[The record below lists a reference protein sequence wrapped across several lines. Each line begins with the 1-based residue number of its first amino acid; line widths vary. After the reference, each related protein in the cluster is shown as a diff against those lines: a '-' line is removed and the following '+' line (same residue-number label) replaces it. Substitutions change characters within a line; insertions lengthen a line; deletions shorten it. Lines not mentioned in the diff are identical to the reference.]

1 MRHTFCAF
9 RKREQLQTWSD
20 KQNHEEKRPNG
31 ALAGDGFPTQ
41 KRLSERALGRVF
53 GMFLLRALGRA
64 LFMDIRRRAF
74 FVPAP
79 CRHDHRDG
87 RERTVATDVK
97 SNVIDQPAEA
107 DADKLGM
114 NAYAEALTEFISG
127 AQSPLTIALQ
137 GEWGSGKT
145 SLMNALRSRLV
156 DARDAPYLGV
166 WINTWQ
172 YALMSNT
179 DEAIVKILT
188 GLIGQISSEAKT
200 TTDETKAIF
209 GKIARV
215 GGGVLSDIFK
225 KYTGVDLE
233 KNAKEWNADGAPS
246 QSGVEDLKNG
256 LAELVGKALEKEKGK
271 RGFLFFI
278 DDLDRIDP
286 PVAVQI
292 LELLKNI
299 FDIPHCIFVLAIDYG
314 VVVKGLKPK
323 FGAMTD
329 ENEREFRSFFDKI
342 IQLPFSMPVAS
353 YKIDNFLMDSLADI
367 GFLDAT
373 EAKDEKLC
381 EALTFYAVNSV
392 GTNPRSLKRLI
403 NYLSL
408 IRILIGKTEAKDDD
422 EDFKN
427 WKDVLF
433 ALVCLQVKYQKVYDA
448 LQGEGDSDFTAWGET
463 FEQKWRI
470 PPLEEGELEKLK
482 KMDEFDEKWEQMLY
496 RFCRR
501 EKFLADHALFISKIL
516 NRVKARITEADQPV
530 GETVQWLLR
539 LSAVTNVKSEP
550 SLMVVAED
558 FSKSQFLKDLRW
570 HTLGM
575 RRTQIRDGHAA
586 NLSAEFAIHSGQ
598 ARIQSNL
605 ACTLWNSP
613 VEGLAE
619 RLNFL
624 GGITFHI
631 FHDGKSFQLKSWGE
645 FWGRAVGDTEKSFH
659 AIDFNS
665 GNVKDDLAKAL
676 DAFREAWAGFGVNGN
691 CGCNPG
697 DHVGGG
703 DIWFNATVPFKDHDE
718 LVSDAFSKKLR
729 GSLASVANA
738 FASLTKYRVFVNP

>member
-1 MRHTFCAF
+1 MLDEGECIMST
-9 RKREQLQTWSD
+9 
-20 KQNHEEKRPNG
+20 
-31 ALAGDGFPTQ
+31 
-41 KRLSERALGRVF
+41 
-53 GMFLLRALGRA
+53 
-64 LFMDIRRRAF
+64 DI
-74 FVPAP
+74 
-79 CRHDHRDG
+79 
-87 RERTVATDVK
+87 K

-107 DADKLGM
+107 GADKLGM
-114 NAYAEALTEFISG
+114 NAYAEALAEFISR

-145 SLMNALRSRLV
+145 SLMNALKASLV
-156 DARDAPYLGV
+156 DDEDAPFLGV

-172 YALMSNT
+172 YALMSNP
-179 DEAIVKILT
+179 DEAIVSILL
-188 GLIGQISSEAKT
+188 GIISHVSAFAKT
-200 TTDETKAIF
+200 DVKTIVRKL
-209 GKIARV
+209 ARL
-215 GGGVLSDIFK
+215 GGGVTSDLVK
-225 KYTGVDLE
+225 KYTGIDIE
-233 KNAKEWNADGAPS
+233 KNAKTWSENETVALR
-246 QSGVEDLKNG
+246 SGVEETKIE
-256 LAELVGKALEKEKGK
+256 LAAFIAKALKSNHDKK
-271 RGFLFFI
+271 KGFLFFI

-299 FDIPHCIFVLAIDYG
+299 FDLNDCIFVLAIDYG

-367 GFLDAT
+367 GYLDAV

-381 EALTFYAVNSV
+381 GALTAYALDSV

-408 IRILIGKTEAKDDD
+408 IRLLIGKTETTDDD

-470 PPLEEGELEKLK
+470 PPLEEWELEKLK

-501 EKFLADHALFISKIL
+501 DKFLADHALFISKIL
-516 NRVKARITEADQPV
+516 NRVKARITEANQPV

-550 SLMVVAED
+550 AQMAVPEA
-558 FSKSQFLKDLRW
+558 FSKSQYLKALRDC
-570 HTLGM
+570 TLGM
-575 RRTQIRDGHAA
+575 EWPTDCWRADLGANAA
-586 NLSAEFAIHSGQ
+586 ITSKQVRF
-598 ARIQSNL
+598 QSNFS
-605 ACTLWNSP
+605 CVLWHSDIN
-613 VEGLAE
+613 
-619 RLNFL
+619 
-624 GGITFHI
+624 GIDDNRNYLCQLSFHI
-631 FHDGKSFQLKSWGE
+631 FHDGKSFQLKTWGE
-645 FWGRAVGDTEKSFH
+645 FWGNTPEESFRINFASK
-659 AIDFNS
+659 AIQS
-665 GNVKDDLAKAL
+665 DLAAT
-676 DAFREAWAGFGVNGN
+676 EATYCAAWEPFGIHAKVEENIGH
-691 CGCNPG
+691 NPE
-697 DHVGGG
+697 
-703 DIWFNATVPFKDHDE
+703 DIWWNVTVPFKDYDE
-718 LVSDAFSKKLR
+718 LVSDNFSEKLC
-729 GSLASVANA
+729 GSLTAVANA
-738 FASLTKYRVFVNP
+738 FASLLKYRIPTQP

>member
-1 MRHTFCAF
+1 MTT
-9 RKREQLQTWSD
+9 E
-20 KQNHEEKRPNG
+20 
-31 ALAGDGFPTQ
+31 
-41 KRLSERALGRVF
+41 
-53 GMFLLRALGRA
+53 
-64 LFMDIRRRAF
+64 
-74 FVPAP
+74 
-79 CRHDHRDG
+79 
-87 RERTVATDVK
+87 VK

-107 DADKLGM
+107 NADKLGM

-156 DARDAPYLGV
+156 DAEDAPYLGV

-172 YALMSNT
+172 YALMANP

-188 GLIGQISSEAKT
+188 GIIGQISAEAKT
-200 TTDETKAIF
+200 TSDETKAIF

-233 KNAKEWNADGAPS
+233 KNAKEWNADGAPAK
-246 QSGVEDLKNG
+246 SGVEDLKNG
-256 LAELVGKALEKEKGK
+256 LAELVGKALEKESGK

-299 FDIPHCIFVLAIDYG
+299 FDIPKCIFVLAIDYG

-367 GFLDAT
+367 GYLDGA

-408 IRILIGKTEAKDDD
+408 IRILIGKTEATDDD
-422 EDFKN
+422 ADFAK

-433 ALVCLQVKYQKVYDA
+433 ALVSLQVQYPKVYDA
-448 LQGEGDSDFTAWGET
+448 LLADSDFPNWGEE
-463 FEQKWRI
+463 FAQKWQI
-470 PPLEEGELEKLK
+470 PALKDGEGEKLAT
-482 KMDEFDEKWEQMLY
+482 MTEFDEPWEQMLF

-501 EKFLADHALFISKIL
+501 DSFLESRALNVSRIL
-516 NRVKARITEADQPV
+516 NRVKAQIESGKTSETGKAPV
-530 GETVQWLLR
+530 GETVEWLLR

-550 SLMVVAED
+550 MQTAAPES
-558 FSKSQFLKDLRW
+558 FNSSRYLKDMRDC
-570 HTLGM
+570 TLGM
-575 RRTQIRDGHAA
+575 EWPVDCWCA
-586 NLSAEFAIHSGQ
+586 NLGPNTAISSTQ
-598 ARIQSNL
+598 TVFRKNFT
-605 ACTLWNSP
+605 CCLWKSDIAGIEDNRNYLCLFTFSP
-613 VEGLAE
+613 
-619 RLNFL
+619 
-624 GGITFHI
+624 
-631 FHDGKSFQLKSWGE
+631 FHDGKSFQLKIWGE
-645 FWGRAVGDTEKSFH
+645 FWGNTPKERFQIDFTTDVIRADLEAAETAYCAAWSSFGVKAAVGQNIGHWQTN
-659 AIDFNS
+659 IWW
-665 GNVKDDLAKAL
+665 NVT
-676 DAFREAWAGFGVNGN
+676 
-691 CGCNPG
+691 
-697 DHVGGG
+697 
-703 DIWFNATVPFKDHDE
+703 IPFKDHDE
-718 LVSDAFSKKLR
+718 LVSDAFSEKLR
-729 GSLASVANA
+729 GSLAAVANA
-738 FASLTKYRVFVNP
+738 FASLLKYRVSVNP